1 MSKPR
6 KKPVETLID
15 FVGATDIRVARGE
28 VVTEG
33 FVEDGCRGLRKRHR
47 IDRLALYVERRTI
60 TAKQAL
66 AGRKF
71 ADDAE
76 MSQVSLPSL
85 LDDTRMGSGQGR
97 EDGIVK
103 AGLAAHMAK
112 RRIDKAVA
120 AMGPTLAPVAIAVC
134 LTNTAANAWAETSRL
149 PGNDGAPLLRAA
161 LQCLVLHYGLD
172 DLPRHKV

>member
-1 MSKPR
+1 MSRER
-6 KKPVETLID
+6 KKPSPPMID
-15 FVGATDIRVARGE
+15 FMGAPDVRVARGE

-60 TAKQAL
+60 TPKQAL

-76 MSQVSLPSL
+76 AAQVSLPSL

-112 RRIDKAVA
+112 RRIDKAIE
-120 AMGPTLAPVAIAVC
+120 AMGPTLAPVCIAVC
-134 LTNTAANAWAETSRL
+134 LRNTAANAWAETCRL
-149 PGNDGAPLLRAA
+149 PENDGPALLRAA

-172 DLPRHKV
+172 DLSRHKV